1 MTQINYTL
9 YTMNNIF
16 LILLV
21 LWYKGYRIEDFDFL
35 NNNTFARIMIIYIII
50 KGYMLL

>member
-1 MTQINYTL
+1 
-9 YTMNNIF
+9 MNNLF

-35 NNNTFARIMIIYIII
+35 NNNTFARIMIIYMIIYIII
-50 KGYMLL
+50 KVYMLL